1 MGNLITILATEN
13 GPFDINV
20 RVAAGLA
27 AKNCL
32 VARDLHRRQQLV
44 ETFQRIE
51 PSTKNELK
59 RGVNLND
66 YINCTNLFIRN
77 QFYRH

>member
-1 MGNLITILATEN
+1 LGNLISILATEN

-44 ETFQRIE
+44 ESFQRIDHG
-51 PSTKNELK
+51 TKNELK
-59 RGVNLND
+59 RGV
-66 YINCTNLFIRN
+66 IILFLIVL
-77 QFYRH
+77 FLIVLFLPPLF